1 MLLVRR
7 PLVRCLV
14 WFRHLSSAATVEVEN
29 EPCLNYLKGSEER
42 QKVEEALK
50 EMRSKTEEIPCVIG
64 GEEIFTGDV
73 HYQVCPHNHQHKL
86 AKFHYASAD
95 HIRLAIDRALA
106 IRAGW
111 EKRPMA
117 ERADIFLEAARLLS
131 EKYRYKMLAATMLGQ
146 GKNIQ
151 QAEIDAAAELIDF
164 WRWNAKHSLDLQ
176 KQQPISTE
184 GVTNSIIY
192 RGLEGFVAA
201 VSPFNFTAIGGNL
214 SGAPALMGNVVLWK
228 PSDTAMLSSWIAYN
242 IMREAG
248 VPEGVIN
255 FVPADGPTFGDAITS
270 SPHLAGINFTG
281 SVQTFQHLWRQ
292 VGQNLGLYKTFPRLV
307 GECGGKNYH
316 FVHSSA
322 DLESV
327 ANGTIRSAFE
337 YGGQKCSACSRM
349 YVPSSMWPKLKDELL
364 TRVKE
369 VKLGDADDFTTF
381 ISAVIDDKSF
391 GRIKNWLEHA
401 KSSSNLKV
409 IAGGNCDDS
418 RGYFV
423 EPTIIETSDPKE
435 KIMQEEIFGPVLT
448 VYPYPDEKYK
458 EVLEMVNET
467 SPFGLTG
474 AVFAKDVNVVKEA
487 HEILKM
493 SAGNFYINDKS
504 TGSVVMQQPFG
515 GARLSGTN
523 DKAGGP
529 HYVLKFCSPQAIK
542 ESHVP
547 LTDWKYGNMQA

>member
-1 MLLVRR
+1 M
-7 PLVRCLV
+7 
-14 WFRHLSSAATVEVEN
+14 FRHLSSAATVEVEN

-50 EMRSKTEEIPCVIG
+50 ELRSKTEEIPCVIG
-64 GEEIFTGDV
+64 GEEIFTGDI

-95 HIRLAIDRALA
+95 HIRLAIDRSLA

-184 GVTNSIIY
+184 GVTNSVIY

-214 SGAPALMGNVVLWK
+214 SGAPAMMGNVVLWK

-248 VPEGVIN
+248 LPEGVIN
-255 FVPADGPTFGDAITS
+255 FVPADGPTFGDTITS
-270 SPHLAGINFTG
+270 SPHLAAINFTG

-292 VGQNLGLYKTFPRLV
+292 VGQNLGLYRTFPRLV

-322 DLESV
+322 DMESV

-349 YVPSSMWPKLKDELL
+349 YVPTSMWPKLKDELL
-364 TRVKE
+364 SRVKE
-369 VKLGDADDFTTF
+369 VKMGDADDFTTF

-391 GRIKNWLEHA
+391 GRIKNWLDHA
-401 KSSSNLKV
+401 RSSPNLNV

-423 EPTIIETSDPKE
+423 EPTIIETSDPRE

-448 VYPYPDEKYK
+448 VYPYPDEKYR

-529 HYVLKFCSPQAIK
+529 HYVLKFCSPQSIK

-547 LTDWKYGNMQA
+547 LADWKYGNMQA